1 MNATRQQKHYRFSIQ
16 ISQEQF
22 LRYYQGSAGA
32 VQVYSECGQNL
43 RFPASRLRPFLTH
56 SGIHGRF
63 QLTINADNRFVDL
76 KQLS

>member
-1 MNATRQQKHYRFSIQ
+1 MNAIRQKHYRFSIQ
-16 ISQEQF
+16 LSQEQF

-32 VQVYSECGQNL
+32 VQVYSECGQRL

-56 SGIHGRF
+56 TGIQGRF
-63 QLTINADNRFVDL
+63 QLTTNADNRFVDL